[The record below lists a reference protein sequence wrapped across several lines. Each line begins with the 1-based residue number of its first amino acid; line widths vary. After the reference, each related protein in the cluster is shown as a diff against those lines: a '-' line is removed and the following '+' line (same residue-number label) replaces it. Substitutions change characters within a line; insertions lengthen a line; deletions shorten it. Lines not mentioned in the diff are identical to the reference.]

1 MNNRVAA
8 AVHKGVFP
16 EECPTHRAASHDG
29 KSGGGYSTLRKAWT
43 SGSTFLC
50 SLAAQSQ
57 GRRGAGTQGPLP
69 ASCLSPVTSL
79 AN

>member
-16 EECPTHRAASHDG
+16 EECLAASHDG

-43 SGSTFLC
+43 SDSTFLR

-57 GRRGAGTQGPLP
+57 GRRGAGTRGPLP